1 MPFELIVALRYL
13 REGRTQT
20 ALILAGIAVGVG
32 VIVFLS
38 ALIGGLQRT
47 LVATTLGV
55 QAHIVVRPREEAPR
69 VLGARDDVVR
79 EVKIDRPAQRVRS
92 IVQWQQARSTVEG
105 MAGVVATSPTI
116 TGAAIVMRGGG
127 ADAVAL
133 HGIEPATYERIVPL
147 DSLLVAGRMDLE
159 GLKVVIGVDLAR
171 ELGVKVGGRVRLRVG
186 AEDRRGGGVDSAS
199 TLTAYTVSGIF
210 DFGNADLNERW
221 VFASLR
227 TTQSLLGLEGGAS
240 GIEVRVREIFTA
252 DRIAAEVTR
261 RTGLVADSW
270 MTTNAQLLR
279 GLRSQSASSV
289 MIQVFVVLAVALG
302 IASVLAVSVVQ
313 KSREIGILR
322 ATGTSRRQ
330 ILRIFLAQGA
340 ILGGGGSA
348 IGIAIGIGLGTFFAS
363 LATNPDGSPTFPV
376 DLDLALYLRSAAIAI
391 GVGTVSALVPARRA
405 ARMNPADAIRT
416 G

>member
-55 QAHIVVRPREEAPR
+55 QPHIVVRPREEVPR
-69 VLGARDDVVR
+69 VLASRNGAVR
-79 EVKIDRPAQRVRS
+79 EVQVERPAQRVRS
-92 IVQWQQARSTVEG
+92 IVQWQQARSAIASVP
-105 MAGVVATSPTI
+105 GVIATSPTL
-116 TGAAIVMRGGG
+116 TGAAIAMRGGG
-127 ADAVAL
+127 ANAVAL
-133 HGIEPATYERIVPL
+133 RGIEPETYRRIVPL
-147 DSLLVAGRMDLE
+147 DSFLVAGRVDLD
-159 GLKVVIGVDLAR
+159 GLKVLIGLDLAR
-171 ELGVKVGGRVRLRVG
+171 ELGVEVGGRVRLRVG
-186 AEDRRGGGVDSAS
+186 AEERRGGADTAP
-199 TLTAYTVSGIF
+199 TLAAYTVSGIF
-210 DFGNADLNERW
+210 DFGNGDLNERW
-221 VFASLR
+221 IFASLR
-227 TTQSLLGLEGGAS
+227 TTQSLFGLEGGAS
-240 GIEVRVREIFTA
+240 GIEVRVREIYAA
-252 DRIAAEVTR
+252 DGIAAEVVR

-279 GLRSQSASSV
+279 GLRSQSASSA

-322 ATGTSRRQ
+322 ATGTSTRQ
-330 ILRIFLAQGA
+330 VLRIFLAQGA
-340 ILGGGGSA
+340 ILGGIGSA
-348 IGIAIGIGLGTFFAS
+348 IGVAIGIGLGTFFAS

-376 DLDLALYLRSAAIAI
+376 DLDLMLYLRSAAIAI
-391 GVGTVSALVPARRA
+391 GVGTMSALLPARRA
-405 ARMNPADAIRT
+405 ALMNPADAIRT

>member
-47 LVATTLGV
+47 LVATTLGTR
-55 QAHIVVRPREEAPR
+55 AHIVVRPREEVPR
-69 VLGARDDVVR
+69 VLGARDDAVR

-92 IVQWQQARSTVEG
+92 IVQWQQARSRGEAV
-105 MAGVVATSPTI
+105 AGVVATSPTT
-116 TGAAIVMRGGG
+116 TGPAIVMRGGG
-127 ADAVAL
+127 ADAVTL
-133 HGIEPATYERIVPL
+133 HGIEPETYRRIVPL
-147 DSLLVAGRMDLE
+147 DSMLVAGRVDLE
-159 GLKVVIGVDLAR
+159 GLKVLIGVDLAH

-186 AEDRRGGGVDSAS
+186 AEDGRASADTAS

-210 DFGNADLNERW
+210 DFGNAELNERW
-221 VFASLR
+221 VFTSLR
-227 TTQSLLGLEGGAS
+227 TTQSVLGLEGGAS
-240 GIEVRVREIFTA
+240 GIEVRVREIFAA
-252 DRIAAEVTR
+252 DRIAAEVAR
-261 RTGLVADSW
+261 RTGLVAESW
-270 MTTNAQLLR
+270 MATNAQLLR
-279 GLRSQSASSV
+279 GLRSQSASSA
-289 MIQVFVVLAVALG
+289 MIQLFVILAVALG

-322 ATGTSRRQ
+322 ATGTTRRQ

-340 ILGGGGSA
+340 LLGGVASA
-348 IGIAIGIGLGTFFAS
+348 IGIVIGIGLGMFFAS
-363 LATNPDGSPTFPV
+363 LARNPDGSPTFPV
-376 DLDLALYLRSAAIAI
+376 DLDLVLYLRSAAIAI
-391 GVGTVSALVPARRA
+391 GVGTISALLPARRA

>member
-69 VLGARDDVVR
+69 VLGSRDDVVR
-79 EVKIDRPAQRVRS
+79 EVKLDRPAQRVRS
-92 IVQWQQARSTVEG
+92 IVQWQQARSTVDG
-105 MAGVVATSPTI
+105 MPGVVATSPTI

-127 ADAVAL
+127 ADAVTL
-133 HGIEPATYERIVPL
+133 RGIEPATYRRIVPL
-147 DSLLVAGRMDLE
+147 DSLLVAGRMDLD
-159 GLKVVIGVDLAR
+159 GLKVLIGVDLAR

-186 AEDRRGGGVDSAS
+186 AEDRRDGVDTAS

-210 DFGNADLNERW
+210 DFGNAELNERW

-252 DRIAAEVTR
+252 DRIAAEVAR

-279 GLRSQSASSV
+279 GLRSQSASSA

-330 ILRIFLAQGA
+330 ILRIFLTQGA
-340 ILGGGGSA
+340 ILGGLGSV
-348 IGIAIGIGLGTFFAS
+348 IGIAIGIGLGTFIAS
-363 LATNPDGSPTFPV
+363 LARNPDGSPTFPV

-391 GVGTVSALVPARRA
+391 GVGTIAALLPARRA

>member
-47 LVATTLGV
+47 LIATTLGA

-69 VLGARDDVVR
+69 VLGAQDDVVR

-92 IVQWQQARSTVEG
+92 IVQWQRARSTVEG
-105 MAGVVATSPTI
+105 MPGVVATSPTI

-127 ADAVAL
+127 ADAVTL
-133 HGIEPATYERIVPL
+133 HGIEPETYQRIVPL
-147 DSLLVAGRMDLE
+147 DSLLVAGRVDLE
-159 GLKVVIGVDLAR
+159 GLKVLIGVDLAH
-171 ELGVKVGGRVRLRVG
+171 ELGVKVGGRVRLRLG
-186 AEDRRGGGVDSAS
+186 AEDRRDGVDTAS

-210 DFGNADLNERW
+210 DFGNADLNERL

-240 GIEVRVREIFTA
+240 GIEVRVREIFGA
-252 DRIAAEVTR
+252 DRIAAEMAR

-270 MTTNAQLLR
+270 MTTNAQLLQ
-279 GLRSQSASSV
+279 GLRSQSASSA
-289 MIQVFVVLAVALG
+289 MIQLFVILAVALG

-330 ILRIFLAQGA
+330 ILRIFLTQGA
-340 ILGGGGSA
+340 ILGGVGSA

-363 LATNPDGSPTFPV
+363 LARNPDGSPTFPV
-376 DLDLALYLRSAAIAI
+376 DLDLVLYLRSAAIAI
-391 GVGTVSALVPARRA
+391 GVGTVASLLPARRA

>member
-55 QAHIVVRPREEAPR
+55 QAHIVVRPREEVPR

-79 EVKIDRPAQRVRS
+79 EVRLDRPAQRVRS
-92 IVQWQQARSTVEG
+92 IVQWQQVRSTVDG
-105 MAGVVATSPTI
+105 MPGVLATSPTI

-127 ADAVAL
+127 ADAVSL
-133 HGIEPATYERIVPL
+133 HGIEPATYRRIVPL
-147 DSLLVAGRMDLE
+147 DSLLVAGRMDLD
-159 GLKVVIGVDLAR
+159 GLKVLIGVDLAR

-186 AEDRRGGGVDSAS
+186 AEDRRGGVDTAS

-210 DFGNADLNERW
+210 DFGNAELNGRW

-252 DRIAAEVTR
+252 DRIAAEVAR

-279 GLRSQSASSV
+279 GLRSQSASSA

-330 ILRIFLAQGA
+330 ILRIFLTQGA
-340 ILGGGGSA
+340 ILGGVGSV

-363 LATNPDGSPTFPV
+363 LARNPDGSPTFPV

-391 GVGTVSALVPARRA
+391 GVGTIAALLPARRA

>member
-69 VLGARDDVVR
+69 VLGSRDDVVR
-79 EVKIDRPAQRVRS
+79 EVKLDRPAQRVRS
-92 IVQWQQARSTVEG
+92 IVQRQQARSTVDG
-105 MAGVVATSPTI
+105 MPGVVATSPTI

-127 ADAVAL
+127 ADAVTL
-133 HGIEPATYERIVPL
+133 RGIEPATYRRIVPL
-147 DSLLVAGRMDLE
+147 DSLLVAGRMDLD
-159 GLKVVIGVDLAR
+159 GLKVLIGVDLAR

-186 AEDRRGGGVDSAS
+186 AEDRRDGVDTAS

-210 DFGNADLNERW
+210 DFGNAELNERW

-252 DRIAAEVTR
+252 DRIAAEVAR

-279 GLRSQSASSV
+279 GLRSQSASSA

-330 ILRIFLAQGA
+330 ILRIFLTQGA
-340 ILGGGGSA
+340 ILGGLGSV

-363 LATNPDGSPTFPV
+363 LARNPDGSPTFPV

-391 GVGTVSALVPARRA
+391 GVGTIAALLPARRA